1 MNTARKLAHRAEAV
15 TGSLKKMAGRLPSAQ
30 A

>member
-1 MNTARKLAHRAEAV
+1 MSTTKTLAHRTEAV
-15 TGSLKKMAGRLPSAQ
+15 TGSLKKVAGRLPSAQ